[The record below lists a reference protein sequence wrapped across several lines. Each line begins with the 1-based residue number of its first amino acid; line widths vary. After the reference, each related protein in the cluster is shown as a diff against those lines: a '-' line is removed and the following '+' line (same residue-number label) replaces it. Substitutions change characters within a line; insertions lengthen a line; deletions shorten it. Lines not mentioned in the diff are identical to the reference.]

1 MIRILFYVVVLVLL
15 AYGAGGKFAA
25 PFTGGPQGPA
35 ASVALADL
43 LADPA
48 RFEGHR
54 VTVTGKVADRASV
67 LGYGG
72 LRLIDGQG
80 HEILILGSTTSPA
93 PGEPFSVTGQFI
105 TAFTLGSLTLPVIAT
120 TGG

>member
-25 PFTGGPQGPA
+25 PFTGEPQGPA

-48 RFEGHR
+48 RFE
-54 VTVTGKVADRASV
+54 
-67 LGYGG
+67 
-72 LRLIDGQG
+72 RLM
-80 HEILILGSTTSPA
+80 TR
-93 PGEPFSVTGQFI
+93 
-105 TAFTLGSLTLPVIAT
+105 
-120 TGG
+120 TGGDPPRDGDEIPEGYRKTTEKR